1 MSGRKGRSNERTYR
15 LHWAGKKVQRTRTCS
30 PVKELFFR
38 RKKDDGETEEQ
49 LGGEGSR
56 RSAESCSSIYKVSI
70 SPDARCR
77 PRYMILARVFSI
89 WTVAF
94 QPSCTAI
101 LIQSQ
106 TRGRSISTR
115 FLADGAN
122 RVSDMKSTAGKC
134 EVGAPPNTGGDAA
147 ADERIQLLEKWI
159 KHDDHSFHFAH
170 LSEQRS
176 YEIRVALVS
185 WYRQNRRKLPWRGDE
200 GPFDGSTVG
209 FASRSNSKR
218 KGDGGDIRSF
228 FDASSSKKMKTGQGS
243 KGQSLEA
250 RQVATPVTP
259 YSVWVSEIMLQQT
272 RVEAVIPYYLKWMQS
287 FPTVV
292 DLARASEE
300 EVNSHWAG
308 LGFYRRARLLHA
320 GAKRVVEEFNG
331 ELPSTVKDLLRI
343 EGIGK
348 YTASAIASIAFNVDV
363 PVVDGNVCR
372 VLSRLTGIANNIKAP
387 VLKDDLGWDLAARLI
402 DARSIKKTKKPESYD
417 VVGYPGEVNQ
427 ALMELGATYCAPS
440 GSGIEV
446 GDPLKG
452 HYLSTE
458 LGRAVGQVLNGDIS
472 ERNRIELLV
481 TNSVGCKLTEPGGI
495 STAYFS
501 MVDKI
506 LQEKSKLKTSDVHA
520 IAGHQS
526 LPTPPPKKS
535 KSEEVLAVAVI
546 KSTKR
551 GEKRWLMVKRPKDGL
566 LANQWEF
573 PSVSVWN
580 SKDGRPKGAPKK
592 GKKTAEHLQV
602 PTIDVSKRTK
612 ELGDFLTSSLLVGNI
627 ADINR
632 KQCDRPIEHVFSH
645 IKWHMHVECADV
657 GERNDNDR
665 WKSSDGREVAWL
677 SEDDMQAVGITSS
690 VRKALYLTL
699 VG

>member
-1 MSGRKGRSNERTYR
+1 
-15 LHWAGKKVQRTRTCS
+15 
-30 PVKELFFR
+30 
-38 RKKDDGETEEQ
+38 
-49 LGGEGSR
+49 
-56 RSAESCSSIYKVSI
+56 
-70 SPDARCR
+70 
-77 PRYMILARVFSI
+77 MILARLLRI
-89 WTVAF
+89 CTVAF
-94 QPSCTAI
+94 PPSCTTV
-101 LIQSQ
+101 QFRSPP
-106 TRGRSISTR
+106 RRRSISTR
-115 FLADGAN
+115 LLADGAN
-122 RVSDMKSTAGKC
+122 HISGFDMKSIAGKC
-134 EVGAPPNTGGDAA
+134 EVGAPPKTGGNAA

-159 KHDDHSFHFAH
+159 KHDDHSFHFDH

-200 GPFDGSTVG
+200 GPFDGSTIG

-228 FDASSSKKMKTGQGS
+228 FDASSSKKIKTGEGS
-243 KGQSLEA
+243 KGHTLEA
-250 RQVATPVTP
+250 QQSRGVATPVTP

-292 DLARASEE
+292 DLAKATEE

-348 YTASAIASIAFNVDV
+348 YTASAVASIAFNVDV

-387 VLKDDLGWDLAARLI
+387 VLKDDLGWDLAARII
-402 DARSIKKTKKPESYD
+402 DARSIKKKSKKPESYD
-417 VVGYPGEVNQ
+417 VIGYPGEVNQ

-440 GSGIEV
+440 GTGIED

-458 LGRAVGQVLNGDIS
+458 LGRAVGQVLNASDRS

-481 TNSVGCKLTEPGGI
+481 TNSDNKKGCKLTEPGGI

-501 MVDKI
+501 IVDKI
-506 LQEKSKLKTSDVHA
+506 LQEKSKLRPSDVHA

-535 KSEEVLAVAVI
+535 KTEEVLAVAVLS
-546 KSTKR
+546 STKG

-566 LANQWEF
+566 LASQWEF
-573 PSVSVWN
+573 PSVSMWN
-580 SKDGRPKGAPKK
+580 SKDGRPKGGQKK
-592 GKKTAEHLQV
+592 GKRTAEVLQV

-612 ELGDFLTSSLLVGNI
+612 ELGDFLTSSLLVEDI
-627 ADINR
+627 AAIKR
-632 KQCDRPIEHVFSH
+632 KQCDHPIEHTFSH
-645 IKWHMHVECADV
+645 IKWHMNIECADV
-657 GERNDNDR
+657 GERNDDNR

-699 VG
+699 NDKEN